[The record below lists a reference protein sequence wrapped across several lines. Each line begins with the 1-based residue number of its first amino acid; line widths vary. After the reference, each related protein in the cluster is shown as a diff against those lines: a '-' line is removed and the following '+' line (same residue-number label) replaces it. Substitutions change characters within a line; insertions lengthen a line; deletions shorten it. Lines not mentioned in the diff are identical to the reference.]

1 MNEDSKGTLRLK
13 RVLSAFANYEK
24 QVDYVQGMNFI
35 CGSLLIHCSETM
47 AFWLF
52 VTLIEDCNLRDI
64 FTPKLPGLYK
74 HSQVIERLLSIHLP
88 DLHDHLSRNNIK
100 AEMYTSEWIFGL
112 FSSVI
117 PLE

>member
-1 MNEDSKGTLRLK
+1 MQPNGKGTKRLK
-13 RVLSAFANYEK
+13 RVLSAFANYER

-35 CGSLLIHCSETM
+35 VGSLLVHCSETM

-52 VTLIEDCNLRDI
+52 VTLIEDCDVRDVY
-64 FTPKLPGLYK
+64 TPKLPGLYK

-88 DLHDHLSRNNIK
+88 ELSEHFNNNNIR
-100 AEMYTSEWIFGL
+100 AEMYASEWIFGL